1 MARIGGRPF
10 FFEAQDCKGIEEEL
24 TKTFNASEHLAKESF
39 NDLFENLTKDDQE
52 CQDFVGGRIIDVV
65 GGISRKSV
73 LRSIRGILA
82 KQGILAQN
90 EFQGVVTTV
99 NYRNPNAKFEFT
111 MKFMS
116 DQAGSDF
123 RKAVMNIL
131 NVVNFNN
138 DGIRGIINGI
148 LGNIVADVVELG
160 KEIDG

>member
-10 FFEAQDCKGIEEEL
+10 FYEAQDWNGIKEEL
-24 TKTFNASEHLAKESF
+24 TKTFDESEHLAKESF
-39 NDLFENLTKDDQE
+39 NDLFEKLTKNGQE

-82 KQGILAQN
+82 KKGILNQN

-99 NYRNPNAKFEFT
+99 NYRNPNSKFEFT
-111 MKFMS
+111 MNFES
-116 DQAGSDF
+116 VQAASVF
-123 RKAVMNIL
+123 RNSIKNIL
-131 NVVNFNN
+131 TVAKT
-138 DGIRGIINGI
+138 DEIHRIINGI

-160 KEIDG
+160 KEFDG

>member
-65 GGISRKSV
+65 GGISRKAV
-73 LRSIRGILA
+73 LKSIRGILA

-99 NYRNPNAKFEFT
+99 NYRNPNAKFAFT
-111 MKFMS
+111 MNFMS
-116 DQAGSDF
+116 VQATSDF
-123 RKAVMNIL
+123 RNAVKNVL
-131 NVVNFNN
+131 TVVNFKT
-138 DGIRGIINGI
+138 DGIHDIINGI